1 MKNSSRAWFV
11 PLVAWLAGL
20 LLSPQLA
27 AQSLSELS
35 LADALAAALQRD
47 KSAAAGTATPP
58 YQASSW
64 LADLPSLN
72 LSYLGSDERY
82 GTDETELSV
91 NLPVKSGVR
100 RSADGKLE
108 SLAAELDEAG
118 LRQRELYYSGLI
130 REAVWSYRLADAQRR
145 FAADK
150 RQVLLA
156 MEQRQKD
163 LFAASAVTEYP
174 LLLLQTELLNVEM
187 AQQDY
192 LHEARRWLQ
201 RYNQVTGLGTLP
213 ADIAETAPAR
223 ESFQPGLQPQ
233 LRLLELGHRQRQ
245 QLLRANSPQA
255 ADWNLSLTAKNLD
268 TAGYDEQQYGLG
280 LEIPLSGLDVAR
292 QSDNA
297 EWRLAERD
305 YLQSRDQLLNE
316 AFGSWE
322 RLLNTQEILRT
333 RQGLLEQSEQ
343 LATRIADQLAQLQ
356 ANNEIAQEIVLRR
369 MMDAIDTRAAVA
381 INKILIDQN
390 KAMLR
395 QAAGISL

>member
-1 MKNSSRAWFV
+1 
-11 PLVAWLAGL
+11 
-20 LLSPQLA
+20 
-27 AQSLSELS
+27 
-35 LADALAAALQRD
+35 
-47 KSAAAGTATPP
+47 
-58 YQASSW
+58 

-213 ADIAETAPAR
+213 ADIAETAPAQ

-322 RLLNTQEILRT
+322 RLFNTQEILRT

-381 INKILIDQN
+381 INRILIDQN